1 MRAHERLPTSPDG
14 EPLGQRT
21 NSIRWLQKKILK
33 KASLLPHEFTTRA
46 EWETFR
52 AKLRAELPTVIG
64 VPELPPLKESLVRGR
79 VQVGDDVLCERVDVY
94 ADEDYAIPVFVFS
107 PLQARGRMPGL
118 VWNPGWP
125 QDKWDKSCLQ
135 LGVRLARQGFVV
147 LILDHAPFGETA
159 PYQDYNTVRMTLV
172 MGMGHLLGI
181 SQLALRARETMRVG
195 EYLRTRPDVR
205 PDRVAVA
212 GLCQGGQDTWLAA
225 ALDEGFCAAAPFC
238 SESTF
243 AIHMAEMANY
253 RANSDSSP
261 FPFGILK
268 VCDIEH
274 LHAAIA
280 PRPLLVR
287 ANLGDDWWPIS
298 GFHRVETFTRKI
310 YGLYNAQDRV
320 DFRAEVNEHDISGP
334 FVTALERFLLK
345 YVMV

>member
-159 PYQDYNTVRMTLV
+159 PYQDYDTVRMTLV

-205 PDRVAVA
+205 PVDRFPRRLRAVERNPPQAGHCLQSDKAGVGDRIVAQQQPRE
-212 GLCQGGQDTWLAA
+212 LFQRLEIDQ
-225 ALDEGFCAAAPFC
+225 ALVGHLRLGE
-238 SESTF
+238 
-243 AIHMAEMANY
+243 
-253 RANSDSSP
+253 
-261 FPFGILK
+261 
-268 VCDIEH
+268 IEN
-274 LHAAIA
+274 
-280 PRPLLVR
+280 P
-287 ANLGDDWWPIS
+287 
-298 GFHRVETFTRKI
+298 
-310 YGLYNAQDRV
+310 Q
-320 DFRAEVNEHDISGP
+320 
-334 FVTALERFLLK
+334 ALQA
-345 YVMV
+345 